1 MTREKFIVQM
11 CTRVDEPTALEV
23 DLHVRERQAQTSAPF
38 SRSLVV
44 REILGRWAAERAR
57 ARGSVAGDPQPGS
70 VSTKSTLSTAST
82 EPSSGTP
89 RLVSRAVRNDRDGGA
104 RVGRAD
110 FATLDRVG
118 ALERTPTGGIRVPA
132 RIARTGV
139 LVYQMADGS
148 TVREY
153 RPPEEAF
160 RAESLASLQDAVVTL
175 DHPRSR
181 LVTPDTARS
190 VSVGHVREVGHPDG
204 KFVATSLA
212 ILDGATIDAIDKG
225 QLQEISAGYECL
237 LDPTPGTTPEGE
249 PYSVIQR
256 QVLYNHIALGPSG
269 WGRAGGDVSLRLDGL
284 EVRIGGGPD
293 PVIRVDSM
301 KVRIDGREYE
311 VGSPEWAAANAARE
325 ARRDAELEEATSE
338 NEELKT
344 KLADAIKVRD
354 GLQAALDAATASIES
369 MKKDLGEATDET
381 KMDARIAARASL
393 FAQAK
398 SVLGAEAKL
407 DGKTSDAVRR
417 EVIVKLD
424 GEATLVGPDGKP
436 RGAEYVETYFGAR
449 MKAFEATSPKPIS
462 PSGLARRDAVTAPPA
477 ATHLDPVSPFDLSTR

>member
-1 MTREKFIVQM
+1 MQTVRCDDANVSLAQRQVA
-11 CTRVDEPTALEV
+11 RVDFAALE
-23 DLHVRERQAQTSAPF
+23 
-38 SRSLVV
+38 
-44 REILGRWAAERAR
+44 
-57 ARGSVAGDPQPGS
+57 
-70 VSTKSTLSTAST
+70 
-82 EPSSGTP
+82 
-89 RLVSRAVRNDRDGGA
+89 
-104 RVGRAD
+104 RVGK
-110 FATLDRVG
+110 
-118 ALERTPTGGIRVPA
+118 LERTPTGGIRVPA

-139 LVYQMADGS
+139 LVYQRGDG
-148 TVREY
+148 TVVREY

-160 RAESLASLQDAVVTL
+160 RAESLQSLEDAVVTV
-175 DHPRSR
+175 DHPRAQ
-181 LVTPDTARS
+181 LVTPDIARA
-190 VSVGHVREVGHPDG
+190 VSVGHVRDVGKRDG
-204 KFVATSLA
+204 KFVSTSLA
-212 ILDGATIDAIDKG
+212 VIDGPTIDAIDKG
-225 QLQEISAGYECL
+225 QLGEISAGYLCT
-237 LDPTPGTTPEGE
+237 LDATPGTTPEGE
-249 PYSVIQR
+249 AYDAVQRSV
-256 QVLYNHIALGPSG
+256 VYNHVALLPAGA
-269 WGRAGGDVSLRLDGL
+269 GRAGRDVSLRLDGL

-301 KVRIDGREYE
+301 KVRIDGKEYE

-407 DGKTSDAVRR
+407 DGKTSDTVRR

-449 MKAFEATSPKPIS
+449 MKAFAETAPKPTS
-462 PSGLARRDAVTAPPA
+462 PSGLARRDAVTAPA